1 MAQDRFITVYSTTSA
16 QDSGLFEYLLPI
28 FQSASGLKVDVAAVG
43 TGEAL
48 ALGRR
53 GFADALFVH
62 DRPAEDKFISD
73 GYGVDRR
80 DVMYDDFVIVGPS
93 HDPAR
98 IRGLKD
104 VKMALARIAAARV
117 PFASRGDDSGTA
129 RMEIR
134 LWELADK
141 IELRLWKSWGVEPD
155 HHGAGWYRPVGQGMG
170 VTLNICAAMDA
181 YTLTDRATWVNFKNR
196 RALAILTEGD
206 PRLFN
211 PYSSILVNPAKWPLA
226 KYNDARIW
234 HQWLTSKA
242 GLDAITSY
250 KINGEQLF
258 FPLRGE
264 PISNESSPSLDFG
277 GTDSSRAFH

>member
-1 MAQDRFITVYSTTSA
+1 MAQDRFITVYSTTSP

-28 FQSASGLKVDVAAVG
+28 FQAATGLKVDVAAVG

-53 GFADALFVH
+53 GYADALFVH
-62 DRPAEDKFISD
+62 DRPAEDKFVAD

-93 HDPAR
+93 HDPAH

-104 VKMALARIAAARV
+104 VKMALARIGASRV

-155 HHGAGWYRPVGQGMG
+155 HQDAGWYRPVGQGMG
-170 VTLNICAAMDA
+170 VTLNICAAMNA
-181 YTLTDRATWVNFKNR
+181 YTLTDRPTWANFKNR
-196 RALAILTEGD
+196 RALDILTEGD

-211 PYSSILVNPAKWPLA
+211 PYSSILVNPAKWPFA
-226 KYNDARIW
+226 KYGDAQIW
-234 HQWLTSKA
+234 HEWLTSKA

-258 FPLRGE
+258 FPPRGE
-264 PISNESSPSLDFG
+264 PISNESTASLNFSRV
-277 GTDSSRAFH
+277 DSKRVFH

>member
-1 MAQDRFITVYSTTSA
+1 MSQDRFITVYSTTSA

-28 FQSASGLKVDVAAVG
+28 FETATGLKVDVAAVG

-62 DRPAEDKFISD
+62 DRLAEDKFVAD
-73 GYGVDRR
+73 GYGIDRR

-93 HDPAR
+93 SDPAH

-104 VKMALARIAAARV
+104 VKIALARIAAAKA

-129 RMEIR
+129 GMEIR
-134 LWELADK
+134 LWELADR
-141 IELRLWKSWGVEPD
+141 IELRLWKSACAEP
-155 HHGAGWYRPVGQGMG
+155 HHNAGWYRPVGQGMG
-170 VTLNICAAMDA
+170 VTLNICAAMNA
-181 YTLTDRATWVNFKNR
+181 YTLTDRATWANFKNR
-196 RALAILTEGD
+196 RELVILTEGD
-206 PRLFN
+206 PALFN

-226 KYNDARIW
+226 KYSDARIW
-234 HQWLTSKA
+234 HEWLTSNV

-258 FPLRGE
+258 FPPRGGLV
-264 PISNESSPSLDFG
+264 SNESTASLNFG
-277 GTDSSRAFH
+277 RVGQFDKSV

>member
-1 MAQDRFITVYSTTSA
+1 
-16 QDSGLFEYLLPI
+16 LFAYLLPI
-28 FQSASGLKVDVAAVG
+28 FQAATGLKVEVAAVG

-53 GFADALFVH
+53 GYADGLFVH
-62 DRPAEDKFISD
+62 DRIGEDQFVAD
-73 GYGVDRR
+73 GYGIDRR
-80 DVMYDDFVIVGPS
+80 DVMYNDFVIVGPS
-93 HDPAR
+93 HDPAH

-104 VKMALARIAAARV
+104 VRMALARIAAARV

-155 HHGAGWYRPVGQGMG
+155 HHDAGWYRPVGQGMG
-170 VTLNICAAMDA
+170 VTLDICAAINA
-181 YTLTDRATWVNFKNR
+181 YTLTDRATWANFKNR
-196 RALAILTEGD
+196 RALVILMEGD
-206 PRLFN
+206 PRLIN

-226 KYNDARIW
+226 KYSDARIW
-234 HQWLTSKA
+234 HEWLTSEA

-250 KINGEQLF
+250 KINAEQLF
-258 FPLRGE
+258 FPPRRE
-264 PISNESSPSLDFG
+264 PISKESTTLLNFDRAEG
-277 GTDSSRAFH
+277 GRVFH